1 MASSEPQCSTCQATS
16 SPMWRRNEEGATIC
30 LECHSL
36 LKKQDKEMKE
46 KVPDSNTHA
55 QFSRKRK
62 GNKRSTKGDKGKG
75 GVSRSSNSPV
85 VGNRGQQQGRRSLFK
100 SKVSK
105 IKYHKYKFNDMIS

>member
-1 MASSEPQCSTCQATS
+1 
-16 SPMWRRNEEGATIC
+16 
-30 LECHSL
+30 
-36 LKKQDKEMKE
+36 MKE